1 MLARAYTINSAA
13 SSVLTLERISGE
25 AGSHHSEI
33 SNCHFPRYTRA
44 FTRPWYPCRHGAR
57 CIPGELTA
65 LTDSTSQARHCGR
78 YAPPPKPQPITLRP
92 ALLPLARCGLSTKDR
107 DGGILQL
114 STFYFP
120 FCPLF

>member
-13 SSVLTLERISGE
+13 SVLTLERISGE

-57 CIPGELTA
+57 CIPGELAA
-65 LTDSTSQARHCGR
+65 LTDSRSQARHCGR
-78 YAPPPKPQPITLRP
+78 YAPPPSPQPIALRP